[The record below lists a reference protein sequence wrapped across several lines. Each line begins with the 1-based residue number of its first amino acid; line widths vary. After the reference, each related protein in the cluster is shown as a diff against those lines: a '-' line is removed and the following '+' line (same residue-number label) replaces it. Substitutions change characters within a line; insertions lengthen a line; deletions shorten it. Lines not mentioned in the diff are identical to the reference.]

1 MFAYDNNNNKAM
13 SECDAVGSMGFN
25 DFKDTQLMSYVVRT
39 FCSFA
44 FALQM
49 SFFLRIGN

>member
-1 MFAYDNNNNKAM
+1 MFAYDNNNIKAM
-13 SECDAVGSMGFN
+13 SEAVGSMGFN
-25 DFKDTQLMSYVVRT
+25 DFKDIQLMSYVVRT